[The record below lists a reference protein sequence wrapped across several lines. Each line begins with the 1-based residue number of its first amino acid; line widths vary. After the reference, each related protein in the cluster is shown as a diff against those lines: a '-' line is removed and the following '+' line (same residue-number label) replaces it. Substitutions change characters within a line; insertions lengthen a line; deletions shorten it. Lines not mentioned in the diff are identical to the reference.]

1 MDIKYD
7 HIQGTQ
13 PNALLLT
20 MIDVF
25 SRKILTHM
33 LRFNIK
39 NGDVFILLSLLLME
53 YKIEGITIRNHNG
66 SQFIA
71 TVVDS
76 FWRRKESIRRLPM
89 WPALK
94 RMSISKPCTAIFKG
108 KLWND
113 LNLNQSIMP
122 RWSSIVI
129 MSGTITIGS
138 TEHWAEISLTIPPRK
153 STYFP
158 TILNW
163 KNNRNCLKLNLIFYP
178 KI

>member
-76 FWRRKESIRRLPM
+76 F
-89 WPALK
+89 
-94 RMSISKPCTAIFKG
+94 
-108 KLWND
+108 
-113 LNLNQSIMP
+113 
-122 RWSSIVI
+122 
-129 MSGTITIGS
+129 
-138 TEHWAEISLTIPPRK
+138 
-153 STYFP
+153 
-158 TILNW
+158 
-163 KNNRNCLKLNLIFYP
+163 
-178 KI
+178 